1 MESLTDN
8 HYLFYSLV
16 FIIGACVGS
25 FINVVALRSLAE
37 RSWISPPSA
46 CPQCDH
52 RLGIF
57 DLIPIVS
64 YFLVGGKCRYCKA
77 QISWHYPLVEAFTA
91 FWFVLIVWH
100 FDITL
105 MGYGMLFFSSVLI
118 AITITDFREKLIP
131 HEITYPSILIGIF
144 FTAVAGLNV
153 LGTMAGIGASY
164 ILFDF
169 IAFYGLKIYPLL
181 HPEIRQLENKS
192 EEREESDGEIDQAF
206 GLVESH
212 SEEEEFEVMGGGDAV
227 LAALISAWL
236 GWEKLVIAV
245 MLGFVFGALL
255 GGLYLIDEMKRV
267 GILGHCLKRGLIWSV
282 GFLIAGT
289 VLFLGMAQMS
299 GASIFEP
306 QWGVAIAIFTVAGG
320 FCGFIFAGRKVSRPF
335 PFGPALA
342 AGAAIAMFVP
352 TEKIFGPGG

>member
-8 HYLFYSLV
+8 HYIFYSLV

-37 RSWISPPSA
+37 KSWISPPSA
-46 CPQCDH
+46 CPHCNH

-64 YFLVGGKCRYCKA
+64 YFLLGGKCRYCKA
-77 QISWHYPLVEAFTA
+77 AISWHYPLVEAFTA
-91 FWFVLIVWH
+91 LWFVLIIWH

-181 HPEIRQLENKS
+181 HPEIRELELKG
-192 EEREESDGEIDQAF
+192 EETEESDTEIDRAF
-206 GLVESH
+206 GIVEGN

-236 GWEKLVIAV
+236 GWEKLIIAV

-255 GGLYLIDEMKRV
+255 GGLYLLDEMKRV
-267 GILGHCLKRGLIWSV
+267 GILGHCIKRGLIWSV
-282 GFLIAGT
+282 GFFIAGT
-289 VLFLGMAQMS
+289 ILFLGMAKMS

-320 FCGFIFAGRKVSRPF
+320 FCGFIFSGRKVSRPF

-352 TEKIFGPGG
+352 TEKIFSPGG